1 MIPEHRQDGH
11 APCPMAGHGAFVPRP
26 TMPADACPPA
36 CTELYRRL
44 CERLAVPSRT
54 PPRDSPEGCETGAEL
69 LKTQAQWLKRA
80 IAHERERGRA
90 RELARLR
97 VVAVDVERLGLAR
110 VLLGEA
116 EPRPANRRGSRRDV
130 AAPPGDAAGGRVTR
144 VM

>member
-90 RELARLR
+90 GSWLHDRHRLVALRQLRAMALCLARGSLR
-97 VVAVDVERLGLAR
+97 EREAR
-110 VLLGEA
+110 MA
-116 EPRPANRRGSRRDV
+116 PPNANDRREISRRS
-130 AAPPGDAAGGRVTR
+130 
-144 VM
+144 